1 MSDSSPRGAP
11 RPALVDLL
19 AATAQMVGPGK
30 ETLRDYLHA
39 LSSSSALSP
48 PRKKSQSVS
57 VSGSGTLVGQNKKL
71 RGDDEGGEAR
81 VLIGLLEQLVQGV
94 SEVLQDVKGEAVGQS
109 SENLEV
115 SQWGRFWQRWMLV
128 THCPYHPLA
137 PPRVHA

>member
-1 MSDSSPRGAP
+1 
-11 RPALVDLL
+11 
-19 AATAQMVGPGK
+19 MVVPGK

-48 PRKKSQSVS
+48 PRKKSQSVA
-57 VSGSGTLVGQNKKL
+57 VSGSGTLVGQNKKP
-71 RGDDEGGEAR
+71 RAQGYQGDDEGGEAR

-128 THCPYHPLA
+128 THRPFQPRA
-137 PPRVHA
+137 PPRMHA